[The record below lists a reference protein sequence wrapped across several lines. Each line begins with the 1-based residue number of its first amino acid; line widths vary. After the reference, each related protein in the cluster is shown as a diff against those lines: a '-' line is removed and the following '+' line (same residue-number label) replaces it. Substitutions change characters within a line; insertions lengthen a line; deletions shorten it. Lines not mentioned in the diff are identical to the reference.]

1 MLTKNKNY
9 DVVIVGGGL
18 SGLISAFQAADS
30 GLKTLVLEKGRHLG
44 GSGNYVEGLCAVG
57 TEMQQKKGINYT
69 PSQLVQAELDY
80 SHYEADARSL
90 KEYFNNSAETLSW
103 LHKKIGI
110 EFSEVTK
117 LGSGL
122 MTWHLLKGQGKEQ
135 IQNHLVPSVKKAG
148 GEIQTSIS
156 AERILKDN
164 RGQVSGL
171 VIKNEENNA
180 EEAISAKAVIIATG
194 GFLNNKKLVKEETGY
209 DPSKIININSGK
221 NTGDGQKLAW
231 AAGAQRV
238 AKGTLMAFNGYLN
251 DPTNPAY
258 KYWYSEM
265 NTAAALQSLLFVNEQ
280 GDRFVNE
287 QVTDNFANCG
297 NVFLHQNKVY
307 SIIDQSTVNY
317 LTKQRLFKS
326 IEIYYENINKPFSH
340 LQDQIDN
347 ALMEKLPFI
356 HKADSIEQL
365 AKELNLSNLST
376 NLERYNYLCEK
387 GQDDDFEKDSHFM
400 IPVKKGPFYAFELGI
415 GAFTTLG
422 GLKTDLNNRVLSDK
436 GTVIPGLY
444 AIGAD
449 AAGKLCGDTYSP
461 NVCGTCAGYCAYS
474 GRIAALDAL
483 KLVNK

>member
-1 MLTKNKNY
+1 
-9 DVVIVGGGL
+9 
-18 SGLISAFQAADS
+18 
-30 GLKTLVLEKGRHLG
+30 
-44 GSGNYVEGLCAVG
+44 
-57 TEMQQKKGINYT
+57 
-69 PSQLVQAELDY
+69 
-80 SHYEADARSL
+80 
-90 KEYFNNSAETLSW
+90 
-103 LHKKIGI
+103 
-110 EFSEVTK
+110 
-117 LGSGL
+117 
-122 MTWHLLKGQGKEQ
+122 
-135 IQNHLVPSVKKAG
+135 
-148 GEIQTSIS
+148 
-156 AERILKDN
+156 
-164 RGQVSGL
+164 
-171 VIKNEENNA
+171 
-180 EEAISAKAVIIATG
+180 
-194 GFLNNKKLVKEETGY
+194 
-209 DPSKIININSGK
+209 
-221 NTGDGQKLAW
+221 
-231 AAGAQRV
+231 
-238 AKGTLMAFNGYLN
+238 MAFNGYLN

-265 NTAAALQSLLFVNEQ
+265 NTAAALESLLFVNEQ

-307 SIIDQSTVNY
+307 SIIDQSTVDY
-317 LTKQRLFKS
+317 LTKQKLFKS

-356 HKADSIEQL
+356 HKANSIEQL

-387 GQDDDFEKDSHFM
+387 GQDDDFEKDSQFM
-400 IPVKKGPFYAFELGI
+400 IPVKKGPFYAFELGV

-474 GRIAALDAL
+474 GRIAALDVL